1 MANDELTVQ
10 SNLKALSKQQDTS
23 VVLQGSARSSSK
35 VEQADEA
42 NSLNPNKLN
51 ADVANQTEERAEA
64 VKQKVAELNQ
74 YVQNL
79 ERKLQFSVD
88 DNSGDTVV
96 KVIDKETDEL
106 IRQIPSEE
114 LLEVKHAI
122 DEYRGIL
129 FETKA

>member
-1 MANDELTVQ
+1 
-10 SNLKALSKQQDTS
+10 
-23 VVLQGSARSSSK
+23 
-35 VEQADEA
+35 
-42 NSLNPNKLN
+42 
-51 ADVANQTEERAEA
+51 
-64 VKQKVAELNQ
+64 VAELNQ

-88 DNSGDTVV
+88 DTSGDTVV
-96 KVIDKETDEL
+96 RVIDKETDEL